1 MFIIV
6 YAINLL
12 YTLYTFFMLCIV
24 YSVCLTTTTGIYNC
38 MWVQS
43 LIN

>member
-12 YTLYTFFMLCIV
+12 YTFVMYVMYSIQCI
-24 YSVCLTTTTGIYNC
+24 YICTIPTVCGC
-38 MWVQS
+38 KV
-43 LIN
+43 